1 MKGFIVFFGVI
12 FVFFAGETVQAEEK
26 KKSDA
31 TKIIIES
38 NDLMKFNKT
47 SINAEKGKS
56 YKITLKNVGTLPKAA
71 MGHNMVILNPGTD
84 ALKFGTEL
92 ITKHGATLQNEWKPV
107 KAGKQVFA
115 QTKMLGPNEEETLK
129 VKFDKSGVY
138 HFLCTFPGHFA
149 QMRGIINV
157 K

>member
-1 MKGFIVFFGVI
+1 MKDFLVFFGVI

>member
-1 MKGFIVFFGVI
+1 MKDFIIFFGVI

>member
-1 MKGFIVFFGVI
+1 MVESFEYWVI

-31 TKIIIES
+31 NKIIIES